1 MENVIFNNVNDLI
14 YFADGLFYD
23 EEDFWNESSRYL
35 FIGIGC
41 SILDSMED
49 NDDVKLTP
57 EIICQCLSADNSIS
71 VATILETKNLPE
83 QVRYFLTGF
92 MVNSE
97 KVQASVSAVLF
108 EKLGGRWP
116 QESGCARSFE
126 QVKGKGKGVG
136 IIIPDVVSYPD
147 SMVR

>member
-57 EIICQCLSADNSIS
+57 EIICQCLSADNAIS

-83 QVRYFLTGF
+83 QVRYF
-92 MVNSE
+92 
-97 KVQASVSAVLF
+97 
-108 EKLGGRWP
+108 
-116 QESGCARSFE
+116 
-126 QVKGKGKGVG
+126 
-136 IIIPDVVSYPD
+136 
-147 SMVR
+147 

>member
-1 MENVIFNNVNDLI
+1 
-14 YFADGLFYD
+14 
-23 EEDFWNESSRYL
+23 
-35 FIGIGC
+35 
-41 SILDSMED
+41 
-49 NDDVKLTP
+49 
-57 EIICQCLSADNSIS
+57 
-71 VATILETKNLPE
+71 
-83 QVRYFLTGF
+83 
-92 MVNSE
+92 MVNSQ